1 MSTAVEHKVV
11 VRLLEIQ
18 SEKFLDLLQH
28 ELDKADADLGEV
40 TENETKE
47 DCFRGGLYVA
57 FRLYQRSVRE
67 AAEAVTEECL
77 T

>member
-1 MSTAVEHKVV
+1 MVTATEHNVV

-18 SEKFLDLLQH
+18 SEKFLDFLQH
-28 ELDKADADLGEV
+28 ELDKVDADLREV
-40 TENETKE
+40 TENESKE

-67 AAEAVTEECL
+67 AAEAVTEEYL
-77 T
+77 A